1 MDNLTLNLTSIG
13 SGLLIVLLAIP
24 MILRKLR
31 PNRIYGFR
39 TRKTLSSPD
48 VWYPANRAAG
58 FAMIVA
64 GLSMIVVTGCL
75 MLFWKDISLDT
86 LGYVQLAL
94 WTLALGGMTVCSF
107 MALRKL

>member
-1 MDNLTLNLTSIG
+1 MDNLVLNLTSIG

-39 TRKTLSSPD
+39 TRKTLSNPD
-48 VWYPANRAAG
+48 IWYPANRAAG
-58 FAMIVA
+58 FAMVVA

-86 LGYVQLAL
+86 LGLVQLAL
-94 WTLALGGMTVCSF
+94 WTVTIGGMTICSF
-107 MALRKL
+107 IALRKL